1 MPTIAE
7 TFSPD
12 EPTIGTTR
20 DLDMHFFDISIEI
33 ISNTFQ
39 IRMLKLLESG

>member
-1 MPTIAE
+1 MPTVVE

-12 EPTIGTTR
+12 EPTIGTR
-20 DLDMHFFDISIEI
+20 DLDMHFFDNSIEI

-39 IRMLKLLESG
+39 IRMFKVLESG

>member
-1 MPTIAE
+1 MPTVVE

-20 DLDMHFFDISIEI
+20 DIDMHFFDISIEI

>member
-20 DLDMHFFDISIEI
+20 DLDMHFFDNFIEI

-39 IRMLKLLESG
+39 IRMFKVLKSG

>member
-1 MPTIAE
+1 MPTVVE

-20 DLDMHFFDISIEI
+20 DIDTHFFDISIEI

>member
-1 MPTIAE
+1 MPTVVE
-7 TFSPD
+7 TFSTD

-20 DLDMHFFDISIEI
+20 DLDMHFFDNSIEI

-39 IRMLKLLESG
+39 IRMFKVLKSG

>member
-1 MPTIAE
+1 MPTVVEA
-7 TFSPD
+7 FSPD

-20 DLDMHFFDISIEI
+20 ALDMHFFDISIEI

-39 IRMLKLLESG
+39 IRMLKLLKSG